1 MSDIASETNGIKIQS
16 EISPW
21 LTPLAYFLFSNLV
34 VPIFFG
40 RIQISGQE
48 HLPRVGAVILAPTH
62 RSRWDP
68 ILLAY
73 AAGRR
78 ATGRDLRYMVLL
90 NQTKGIQ
97 GWFVRRL
104 GGFPIDRDRPTT
116 SSIRYSVELLENQK
130 VLVLFPEGHIIQDNK
145 IDQIQPGVA
154 RIALQAVSNQSDLS
168 LKIVPVSIYYQH
180 PAPPPMG
187 CKVWVNIGSPLNVR
201 EYQDDS
207 IKKATRQLTN
217 DLKEALKNLHQP
229 PSELL

>member
-1 MSDIASETNGIKIQS
+1 MSNASETDAMGIES
-16 EISPW
+16 EVSPW
-21 LTPLAYFLFSNLV
+21 LTPLAYWLFYYLV
-34 VPIFFG
+34 LPLFFG
-40 RIQISGQE
+40 RIEINGQE

-68 ILLAY
+68 ILLGY

-90 NQTKGIQ
+90 SQTQGIQ

-116 SSIRYSVELLENQK
+116 SSIRYSVELLQQQK
-130 VLVLFPEGHIIQDNK
+130 VLVLFPEGHIVEDNE
-145 IDQIQPGVA
+145 IHNIQPGVA
-154 RIALQAVSNQSDLS
+154 RIALQAISDRADFN

-187 CKVWVNIGSPLNVR
+187 CKVWVNIGCPLNVR
-201 EYQDDS
+201 EYQEDS
-207 IKKATRQLTN
+207 IKKATRHLTH